1 MTEIR
6 LLVELPTTVSRD
18 QSLPPLNNIDGLVF
32 DPASYPL
39 PDDLADGDCAPAT
52 WVLRGCSPVGIE
64 GWSEFS
70 DATWI
75 CDDGL
80 QQTAAM
86 RDGWPSL
93 SWVPRIEVSKAEVIY
108 QFSNEAHGD
117 GFKTYRPNTAAI
129 QGYLT
134 DDGGRSLFDWIEE
147 SCTQGFETIWL
158 HAVHAAAN
166 GTGLDLDM
174 LEKIRGR
181 FSGKIWLS
189 GGASSICHIET
200 LAREGGVEAVILPK
214 IFVDECGPHELRA
227 ALGPEVESNGG
238 GMDEGMSA

>member
-1 MTEIR
+1 MTETR
-6 LLVELPTTVSRD
+6 LLVELSDTVSTG
-18 QSLPPLNNIDGLVF
+18 QSLPPLNGIDGLVF
-32 DPASYPL
+32 DPVSYPL
-39 PDDLADGDCAPAT
+39 AAGLANGDCDPAT
-52 WVLRGCSPVGIE
+52 WVLRGCSPLGIE
-64 GWSEFS
+64 GWSECS

-108 QFSNEAHGD
+108 QFSDEAHGD

-134 DDGGRSLFDWIEE
+134 GDGGRSLFDWIEDA
-147 SCTQGFETIWL
+147 SSRGFETVWL
-158 HAVHAAAN
+158 HAAHAAAN

-174 LEKIRGR
+174 LEKIHGR

-189 GGASSICHIET
+189 GGATSLRHIET

-214 IFVDECGPHELRA
+214 KFVDECGPHELTA
-227 ALGPEVESNGG
+227 VLGAEVESDGSEV
-238 GMDEGMSA
+238 DEGMTA